1 MKNKLVLLLIVLSI
15 TFVGCNLN
23 KESKEKKENTQDM
36 SEIDKKVENTLN
48 NMTLDE
54 KIGQMITISYRKDS
68 IDSTLKSALEDV
80 KPGGFILFGENMSSY
95 DGTIKLVKEIK
106 ASSKIPMFISIDQ
119 EGGNVQRLKKLN
131 GVTVS
136 DVPYMYDV
144 GTKNDL
150 DLTYSIGKLIAEELR
165 VIGVN
170 MDFAPVLDVFSNPN
184 NKVIGKRSFGSDK
197 ELVAKHGITL
207 AKGLEDNGVIAVY
220 KHFPGHGNTATDSH
234 EALPILDLT
243 KEELEKIDV
252 YPFKEAIK
260 NNASVIMVGHLAV
273 PKVTEDNIPASLSK
287 KLITD
292 YLKKELGYNGLV
304 ITDSL
309 EMGALTNY
317 YSDEEICG
325 KAVEAGVD
333 MLLMPKS
340 SRTCLKSV
348 QEAVKK
354 GTITEEQI
362 NESVRKILK
371 IKFEKIEN
379 SYNEYLDKSYLNSQE
394 HQDIINK
401 IKE

>member
-292 YLKKELGYNGLV
+292 YLKKELGYKGLV
-304 ITDSL
+304 VTDAL
-309 EMGALTNY
+309 NMGALTNY
-317 YSDEEICG
+317 YSDSEICG

-371 IKFEKIEN
+371 LKYEKIEN

>member
-1 MKNKLVLLLIVLSI
+1 MKNKILVLLLFLLLI
-15 TFVGCNLN
+15 VGCSSKMENN
-23 KESKEKKENTQDM
+23 EKEKKD
-36 SEIDKKVENTLN
+36 DKKDIDTRVEETIS

-68 IDSTLKSALEDV
+68 MDSTLKSALEEV
-80 KPGGFILFGENMSSY
+80 KPGGFILFAENMSSY

-106 ASSKIPMFISIDQ
+106 ATSTIPMFISIDE
-119 EGGNVQRLKKLN
+119 EGGRVQRLRSLK
-131 GVTVS
+131 GVDVT
-136 DVPYMYDV
+136 DVPNMYDV
-144 GTKNDL
+144 GEKNDL
-150 DLTYSIGKLIAEELR
+150 DLTYQIGKLIAEELR

-170 MDFAPVLDVFSNPN
+170 MDYAPDIDVFSNPN
-184 NKVIGKRSFGSDK
+184 NTVIGKRSFGRDK

-243 KEELEKIDV
+243 KEELENIDV

-260 NNASVIMVGHLAV
+260 NNASVIMIGHLAV

-292 YLKKELGYNGLV
+292 YLKNELGYNGLV
-304 ITDSL
+304 ITDAL
-309 EMGALTNY
+309 DMGALTKY
-317 YSDEEICG
+317 YPEEEICG
-325 KAVEAGVD
+325 RAVEAGVD
-333 MLLMPKS
+333 ILLMPSS
-340 SRTCLKSV
+340 SRKCLKSV
-348 QEAVKK
+348 QDAIKK
-354 GTITEEQI
+354 GTVTEEQI

-371 IKFEKIEN
+371 LKYEKIEKTFD
-379 SYNEYLDKSYLNSQE
+379 EYLDKSYLGSQE

>member
-1 MKNKLVLLLIVLSI
+1 MKNKLLVLLLFLLLM
-15 TFVGCNLN
+15 VGCSSKMENN
-23 KESKEKKENTQDM
+23 EKEKKD
-36 SEIDKKVENTLN
+36 DKKDIDTRVEETIS

-68 IDSTLKSALEDV
+68 MDSTLKSALEEV
-80 KPGGFILFGENMSSY
+80 KPGGFILFAENMSSY

-106 ASSKIPMFISIDQ
+106 ATSTIPMFISIDE
-119 EGGNVQRLKKLN
+119 EGGRVQRLRSLK
-131 GVTVS
+131 GVDVT
-136 DVPYMYDV
+136 DVPNMYDV
-144 GTKNDL
+144 GEKNDL
-150 DLTYSIGKLIAEELR
+150 DLTYQIGKLIAEELR

-170 MDFAPVLDVFSNPN
+170 MDYAPDIDVFSNPN
-184 NKVIGKRSFGSDK
+184 NTVIGKRSFGRDK

-243 KEELEKIDV
+243 KEELENIDV

-260 NNASVIMVGHLAV
+260 NNASVIMIGHLAV

-292 YLKKELGYNGLV
+292 YLKNELGYNGLV
-304 ITDSL
+304 ITDAL
-309 EMGALTNY
+309 DMGALTKY
-317 YSDEEICG
+317 YPEEEICG
-325 KAVEAGVD
+325 RAVEAGVD
-333 MLLMPKS
+333 ILLMPSS
-340 SRTCLKSV
+340 SRKCLKSV
-348 QEAVKK
+348 QDAIKK
-354 GTITEEQI
+354 GTVTEEQI

-371 IKFEKIEN
+371 LKYEKIEKTFD
-379 SYNEYLDKSYLNSQE
+379 EYLDKSYLGSQE